1 MTLSSILIVYGI
13 AYLLSE
19 SVLLEKPRE
28 WIAKRSRLLGNMVY
42 CNICL
47 SYWIGL
53 AITGSILQAFAIM
66 GAIALTNKLLYE
78 RKTN

>member
-1 MTLSSILIVYGI
+1 MILQILASYGI

-28 WIAKRSRLLGNMVY
+28 WIASKSKFLGNMIY

-53 AITGSILQAFAIM
+53 AITQNILQAFAIM
-66 GAIALTNKLLYE
+66 GAIALINKFLYE
-78 RKTN
+78 QQTK